1 MDIVVADQNGIEI
14 DILKERQYVDMDIG
28 GNNDFEIHIS
38 NDLYKKLGINEGWRI
53 GVPGKEYGGIVD
65 KIKTM
70 TMNNQVVLS
79 GPTWRG
85 ILTKK
90 VIEPP
95 KGQDYRAVSGDA
107 HTIINSLMCAEF
119 DGIFVCDGVSGITV
133 SNYKF
138 DRYVD
143 VLSGV
148 EKMLLSKNSRI
159 NIEYDSGAPNAAS
172 FIRLSAVPI
181 HDYSDEL
188 EYSQDGTLSF
198 LSFTFERYTGGIN
211 HLICL
216 GKGNLK
222 DRLVIHLYV
231 QQDGSIGNV
240 KYYTGKDER
249 TSVYDY
255 SSCESAE
262 ELQEKG
268 IERLKELMSYIDM
281 DMDLLDPSLSVLKGL
296 SADVAIG
303 DIIGGRDR
311 ESGIYLSKQITRK
324 ILQIKNGRESI
335 DYKVG
340 GNTLTRS
347 MANMPVEPTDAYQEQ
362 IDTLSEGLTVL
373 NKEIDTINKDV
384 SSVNEGL
391 TKKIGIMV
399 TRFDTVADIVNALN
413 SSSGLTL
420 GGRCWLAADIS
431 PTGGGFWCRCFAA
444 LQNAPNGTY
453 GVSGQILAMDT
464 DRCWLGYIGGTSSF
478 TITWERIITAKNV
491 PLTKLGNTVSG
502 ITFQYYKKGN
512 VLTVYAS
519 GTLSKDLAAWGK
531 VSSSVALPVG
541 YRPLTQ
547 TYGGTSYPS
556 MDIIVGISTAGS
568 IELQRA
574 ANTAGGKDTWFGCS
588 ASYAVDC

>member
-1 MDIVVADQNGIEI
+1 M
-14 DILKERQYVDMDIG
+14 
-28 GNNDFEIHIS
+28 
-38 NDLYKKLGINEGWRI
+38 
-53 GVPGKEYGGIVD
+53 
-65 KIKTM
+65 
-70 TMNNQVVLS
+70 
-79 GPTWRG
+79 
-85 ILTKK
+85 
-90 VIEPP
+90 
-95 KGQDYRAVSGDA
+95 
-107 HTIINSLMCAEF
+107 
-119 DGIFVCDGVSGITV
+119 
-133 SNYKF
+133 
-138 DRYVD
+138 
-143 VLSGV
+143 
-148 EKMLLSKNSRI
+148 
-159 NIEYDSGAPNAAS
+159 
-172 FIRLSAVPI
+172 
-181 HDYSDEL
+181 
-188 EYSQDGTLSF
+188 
-198 LSFTFERYTGGIN
+198 
-211 HLICL
+211 
-216 GKGNLK
+216 
-222 DRLVIHLYV
+222 VIHLYA

-268 IERLKELMSYIDM
+268 IERLKELMSYTDM
-281 DMDLLDPSLSVLKGL
+281 DMNLLDPSLSALKGL

-311 ESGIYLSKQITRK
+311 GSGIYLSKQITRK
-324 ILQIKNGRESI
+324 IVQIKNGRESI

-340 GNTLTRS
+340 GNTLNRS
-347 MANMPVEPTDAYQEQ
+347 MANAPVEPTDAYQEQ

-391 TKKIGIMV
+391 AKKIGIMV

-413 SSSGLTL
+413 GSSGLTL

-444 LQNAPNGTY
+444 LQNAPNGTH
-453 GVSGQILAMDT
+453 GVGGQILAMDA
-464 DRCWLGYIGGTSSF
+464 DRCWLGHIEGTSSF

-547 TYGGTSYPS
+547 TYGGTSYPG

-574 ANTAGGKDTWFGCS
+574 ANTAGGKDTWIGCS